1 MLPKPCCQNRVH
13 RHCLRNHIRTSS
25 TYGLCQASFPDSFVA
40 RHRAPTAVI
49 PEDEMNETINQFDNA
64 LPQDREQLR
73 MQAIAELE
81 QLLRPGVLEARIRDV
96 FPIMLLFLPKSHYNG
111 ISFFLPRWQMIHF

>member
-96 FPIMLLFLPKSHYNG
+96 SISYSVYLSRLNLTTMTFP
-111 ISFFLPRWQMIHF
+111 FFFPDGR